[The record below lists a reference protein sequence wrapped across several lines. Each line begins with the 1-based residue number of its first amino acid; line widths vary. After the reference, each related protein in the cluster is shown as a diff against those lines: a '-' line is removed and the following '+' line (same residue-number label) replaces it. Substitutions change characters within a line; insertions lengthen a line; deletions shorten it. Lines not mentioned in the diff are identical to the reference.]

1 MITMAKP
8 LPWSAALVVALGVL
22 AGCVGGSTSTDRSCS
37 ADAGT
42 GPSTVA
48 PAAASGGGDVVIVGR
63 IVTMDDPPIAEAI
76 LIEDGAV
83 AAVGTRDEVMALAC
97 DGVNVVDI
105 GDNVAYPGFIDAHAH
120 WIGDRDYYDIGSPE
134 EAMDQAVRHGW
145 TTISEQ
151 WVDDERITELE
162 GLAAD
167 GALPLRVDAYLALNA
182 LEVGGYYGDWYADR
196 QPQTGSLDDR
206 LRVRGLKIHLDSG
219 SGAVLYWDSA
229 TLTET
234 IARANESG
242 WQVSVHAVSTEA
254 QEMVLDAFEAAIGAT
269 GPNPLH
275 HRIEHALQVTD
286 EQLERMRAMDLVP
299 VIQLDGVAGD
309 WVQWAA
315 SLGDEGS
322 EVGRDYEEEGVEWL
336 GRWRDLVDAGLHV
349 AATTDMPWFL
359 IDFKLTDDIGRP
371 QDQVAGGMDGRGR
384 VYPEAP
390 EWVLDQL
397 LSAEEGLKALTVD
410 AAWALGDEANR
421 GHLAVGTYGD
431 VTILS
436 GDVTDATP
444 DEIRAMTVVATIVD
458 GVAAYC
464 GDAQM
469 CSQLED

>member
-1 MITMAKP
+1 MG
-8 LPWSAALVVALGVL
+8 AARERLGTTSVALALLALATGYALGSATSSTSPSCPAREAAGPTTDADL
-22 AGCVGGSTSTDRSCS
+22 AGSNR
-37 ADAGT
+37 
-42 GPSTVA
+42 
-48 PAAASGGGDVVIVGR
+48 GDLVIVGR
-63 IVTMDDPPIAEAI
+63 IVTMDEPPIAEAL
-76 LIEDGAV
+76 LIKGGLV
-83 AAVGTRDEVMALAC
+83 TCVGTRDQVLKRAGTEVP
-97 DGVNVVDI
+97 VVDI
-105 GDNVAYPGFIDAHAH
+105 GASVAYPGFIDAHAH

-151 WVDDERITELE
+151 WVDQERISELE

-196 QPQTGSLDDR
+196 QPERGSVDDR

-219 SGAVLYWDSA
+219 SGAVLYWDAA
-229 TLTET
+229 TLTGT
-234 IARANESG
+234 IGRANDAG
-242 WQVSVHAVSTEA
+242 WQVSVHAVSTDA
-254 QEMVLDAFEAAIGAT
+254 QGMVLDAFEAAIGAT

-286 EQLERMRAMDLVP
+286 EQLKRMVAMDLVP

-315 SLGDEGS
+315 SLGDDGN
-322 EVGRDYEEEGVEWL
+322 EVGRDYESEGVEWL
-336 GRWRDLVDAGLHV
+336 GRWRDFVDAGLHV

-359 IDFKLTDDIGRP
+359 IDFKLADDIGRP
-371 QDQVAGGMDGRGR
+371 PDQIAGGMDGRGR
-384 VYPEAP
+384 VYADVP

-397 LSAEEGLKALTVD
+397 LTAEQGLRALTVD
-410 AAWALGDEANR
+410 AAWALGDEENR

-436 GDVTDATP
+436 GDVTDAAP
-444 DEIRAMTVVATIVD
+444 DEIRAMSVIATIVD
-458 GVAAYC
+458 GVVAHC
-464 GDAQM
+464 GAPEVCQAP
-469 CSQLED
+469 